1 MWFGAAQDVKRK
13 RAGWKFDKTSGRDT
27 RSDWDNADVIALPDS
42 AVDRSSTSM
51 IGDAT
56 RTGALESRSLFCPGD
71 ADVEF
76 GDRIID
82 EHGVEYSIDGVP
94 DRVRNPFTGWA
105 PPMEVPLKR
114 GVG

>member
-1 MWFGAAQDVKRK
+1 MWFGAAQKVQRK
-13 RAGWKFDKTSGRDT
+13 RAALKYDKVARRET
-27 RSDWDNADVIALPDS
+27 RSDWANAETIDLDDAAI
-42 AVDRSSTSM
+42 DRSSTST

-56 RTGALESRSLFCPGD
+56 RTGALEARSLFCSGD

-82 EHGVEYSIDGVP
+82 ENGVEYSLDGIP
-94 DRVRNPFTGWA
+94 DRVRNQFTGWA
-105 PPMEVPLKR
+105 PPMEIPLKR